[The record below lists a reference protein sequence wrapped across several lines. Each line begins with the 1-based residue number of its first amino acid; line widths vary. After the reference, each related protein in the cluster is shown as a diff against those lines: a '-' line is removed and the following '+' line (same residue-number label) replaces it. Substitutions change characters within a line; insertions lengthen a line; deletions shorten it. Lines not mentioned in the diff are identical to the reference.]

1 MVEAERAENSWI
13 ASETSPSSSPVVIES
28 SDFSITD
35 GMRDVSGFGIA
46 SRPQLDKGLSENN
59 IGFTERVFSAAGA
72 AVLSAV
78 TLNPLDVVKTR
89 LQAQAAGMS
98 YSHPLSNSIG
108 RMAFFGPNMVL
119 SLKFLFC
126 MSVVLKVNTFYI
138 FTTQLCNQYGFGSD
152 VCRLEMFSFMCT
164 RWC

>member
-78 TLNPLDVVKTR
+78 TLNPLDVVKVGAFYCCLDSSGKLYLLTGED
-89 LQAQAAGMS
+89 LMFLLWFC
-98 YSHPLSNSIG
+98 LSDSIASSS
-108 RMAFFGPNMVL
+108 RRNVVL
-119 SLKFLFC
+119 SP
-126 MSVVLKVNTFYI
+126 
-138 FTTQLCNQYGFGSD
+138 TQ
-152 VCRLEMFSFMCT
+152 
-164 RWC
+164 